1 MGEKKK
7 KGGGKDQS
15 PGKQTAP
22 KEAGHQD
29 EREALKNQTPWSI
42 STKER
47 GSM

>member
-1 MGEKKK
+1 MGEKK

-29 EREALKNQTPWSI
+29 EREPLR
-42 STKER
+42 TKPP
-47 GSM
+47 